1 MEEQAIKDFEES
13 FGSGNEVAL
22 GAVTDDDLALDRE
35 LQSLQTK
42 SFDDDGPA
50 IEVKKESIKRDT
62 LRNYVPGYKPA
73 SSIIELQEQIRAA
86 LDNDIDSIEATPA
99 LVRHLFRKD
108 FDYIQ
113 KSVGYAIYQNIR
125 VYIDGF
131 FEKNK
136 DADKMTIEGKLF
148 GGSKGET
155 VPIIKAQKV

>member
-1 MEEQAIKDFEES
+1 MENFFKES
-13 FGSGNEVAL
+13 ESSEKAL
-22 GAVTDDDLALDRE
+22 GAITDEDMALDRE
-35 LQSLQTK
+35 LQSMQTK
-42 SFDDDGPA
+42 AFDDDGPA
-50 IEVKKESIKRDT
+50 IEVKKEATKRDT

-73 SSIIELQEQIRAA
+73 STILELQEQIRSA
-86 LDNDIDSIEATPA
+86 LDNEIDSIEATPA

-113 KSVGYAIYQNIR
+113 KTVGYGIYQNIR

-136 DADKMTIEGKLF
+136 DADKMTIERKLF
-148 GGSKGET
+148 GNSKGET